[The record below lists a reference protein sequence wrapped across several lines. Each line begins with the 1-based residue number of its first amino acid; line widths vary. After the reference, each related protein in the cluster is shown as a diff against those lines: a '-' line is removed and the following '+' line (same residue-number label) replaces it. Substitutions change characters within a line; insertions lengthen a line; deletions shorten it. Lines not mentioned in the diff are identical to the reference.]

1 MEYLIWNRKERI
13 WLIDFGNSTGAF
25 GKNDQSFWV
34 RIKWWRLLLY
44 ILRENIVKAVDDGK
58 LEEAKKYLRQSYAMA
73 ILTKQNEHAEVTKN
87 IYKDYFGEDIYGL
100 VQSLKVAY
108 SGLSPYNSIWES

>member
-1 MEYLIWNRKERI
+1 
-13 WLIDFGNSTGAF
+13 
-25 GKNDQSFWV
+25 
-34 RIKWWRLLLY
+34 
-44 ILRENIVKAVDDGK
+44 
-58 LEEAKKYLRQSYAMA
+58 MA

-108 SGLSPYNSIWES
+108 SGLSPYNSI